1 MCLLTVAKRWSTAS
15 PCMAWFVHDHD
26 SMFMGWLELDSESWE
41 PLIIIILIL
50 PLGPSR
56 KMKEQAR
63 RQGSAPGRSCCRREL
78 RGGGRARPPARL
90 REARGR
96 PGPGP
101 GLGGAGVGA
110 RGGGCGAR
118 GRRRGGAWARTA
130 PGAQRSPPP
139 QAPAWPTPPPPPPW
153 WELRWLA
160 VD

>member
-41 PLIIIILIL
+41 PLIIIIILIL
-50 PLGPSR
+50 PLGP
-56 KMKEQAR
+56 KEQAR

-90 REARGR
+90 REARR
-96 PGPGP
+96 RPGP

-118 GRRRGGAWARTA
+118 GPRRGGAWARAA